1 MWAGYLDRRSFVLRA
16 GIAFAIVLGFP
27 YLFSLGWLQLRNS
40 LSHDTRG
47 LVQLLLF
54 VVLKSGVTIGFAIY
68 MSGILARRLRYLGAN
83 PWFAALISGLYALDA
98 IKYMTIGFQAYLM
111 PGFLAPQWGT
121 IALGMMAALMFF
133 KDPEDAQPENGL
145 PASVSVSVSPQP
157 ATRDPSAAPSHQR
170 ATFGRR
176 S

>member
-1 MWAGYLDRRSFVLRA
+1 MWAGYLDRRGFALRT

-47 LVQLLLF
+47 VAQLLLF
-54 VVLKSGVTIGFAIY
+54 VTLKSGITVAFALY
-68 MSGILARRLRYLGAN
+68 MSGVLARRLRYLGAN

-98 IKYMTIGFQAYLM
+98 IKYMTRGFQAYLM
-111 PGFLAPQWGT
+111 PGFLATQWGL

-133 KDPEDAQPENGL
+133 RDSQEAEPENRL
-145 PASVSVSVSPQP
+145 PASQSALQQP
-157 ATRDPSAAPSHQR
+157 STRVPSAPSPHQR

-176 S
+176 R